1 MRHRGRSGWTATR
14 RGRTIVLLLL
24 LATGAGC
31 AGTPPLEVR
40 TTPFA
45 AMVEQLSEP
54 GGFFDTDNL
63 ISNETSYLHVVGAFA
78 PLGVRGGA
86 YVGVGPDQNFSYIAA
101 IRPEI
106 AYLIDVRRDNLLH
119 HLLFKALFSAA
130 DTRTEYLA
138 LLLGRATPAPDSARE
153 SWTVPRVV
161 AHVDSLPVTPD
172 TGAAARSLVRARVQ
186 GFGLTLTEDDLD
198 TVDRFHRTFIVAGLD
213 LRFTTFGR
221 RPQPYYPTYRDL
233 LLERDLTG
241 AYRSFLAAE
250 DSYRFLRTL
259 QENDRI
265 IPVVGDLAGP
275 HALRAIGADIG
286 SRGLMTSALY
296 TSNVEF
302 YLMGDGLFGTFA
314 ENLAALP
321 HDSSGVIIRSYFGTG
336 FRGRHPQAV
345 PGYYM
350 TQLLQRMD
358 RMLEEWRAGSIRS
371 YGDLVVRGALP
382 LAP

>member
-1 MRHRGRSGWTATR
+1 
-14 RGRTIVLLLL
+14 
-24 LATGAGC
+24 
-31 AGTPPLEVR
+31 VR

-45 AMVEQLSEP
+45 TIVEQLSEP

-119 HLLFKALFSAA
+119 HLLFKALFSVAE
-130 DTRTEYLA
+130 TRTEYLA
-138 LLLGRATPAPDSARE
+138 LLLGRATPAPDSSRQ
-153 SWTVPRVV
+153 SWPIPAVV
-161 AHVDSLPVTPD
+161 AHIDSLPMAPD
-172 TGAAARSLVRARVQ
+172 TGADARRLVRSRVQ
-186 GFGLTLTEDDLD
+186 TFGLPLTEDDLG
-198 TVDRFHRTFIVAGLD
+198 TIDRFHRTFILAGLD
-213 LRFTTFGR
+213 LRFTSFGR
-221 RPQPYYPTYRDL
+221 RPQSYYPTYRDL

-241 AYRSFLAAE
+241 AYRSFLAE
-250 DSYRFLRTL
+250 EGSYRFLRTL
-259 QENDRI
+259 QETDRI

-275 HALRAIGADIG
+275 RALRAIGADIG
-286 SRGLMTSALY
+286 ARGLMTSALY

-314 ENLAALP
+314 ENLSALP
-321 HDSSGVIIRSYFGTG
+321 HDSSGVIIRSYFGSG

-345 PGYYM
+345 PGYSM

-358 RMLEEWRAGSIRS
+358 WMLEEWRRGSIRS
-371 YGDLVVRGALP
+371 YGDLVTRGVLP
-382 LAP
+382 LSP

>member
-1 MRHRGRSGWTATR
+1 
-14 RGRTIVLLLL
+14 
-24 LATGAGC
+24 
-31 AGTPPLEVR
+31 
-40 TTPFA
+40 
-45 AMVEQLSEP
+45 MVEQLSEP

-63 ISNETSYLHVVGAFA
+63 ISNESSYLHVVGALA
-78 PLGVRGGA
+78 PLGVHGGA

-101 IRPEI
+101 IRPDI

-119 HLLFKALFSAA
+119 HLLFKALFLAA
-130 DTRTEYLA
+130 ETRTEYLA
-138 LLLGRATPAPDSARE
+138 LLLGRATPALDAGRA
-153 SWTVPRVV
+153 SWTVPRIV
-161 AHVDSLPVTPD
+161 AFVDSLPVTPD
-172 TGAAARSLVRARVQ
+172 TGAGVRRLVRLRVQ
-186 GFGLTLTEDDLD
+186 NFGLSLTEDDLA
-198 TVDRFHRTFIVAGLD
+198 TIDRFHRTFILAGLN

-241 AYRSFLAAE
+241 ANRSFLAEE

-259 QENDRI
+259 QERDRI

-286 SRGLMTSALY
+286 ARGLMTSALY

-302 YLMGDGLFGTFA
+302 YLMGDGVFGNFA
-314 ENLAALP
+314 ENLSALP
-321 HDSSGVIIRSYFGTG
+321 HDTSGVIIRSYFGTG

-345 PGYYM
+345 PGYSM

-358 RMLEEWRAGSIRS
+358 RMLEEWKSGGIRS
-371 YGDLVVRGALP
+371 YGDLVIRGALP
-382 LAP
+382 LVP

>member
-1 MRHRGRSGWTATR
+1 MRHQVRSGWAETR
-14 RGRTIVLLLL
+14 RGRFVALLLFL
-24 LATGAGC
+24 GAGAGC
-31 AGTPPLEVR
+31 AGTPPIEVR

-45 AMVEQLSEP
+45 TMVEQLSEP

-63 ISNETSYLHVVGAFA
+63 ISNETSYLHVVGALA

-106 AYLIDVRRDNLLH
+106 AYMIDVRRDNLLH
-119 HLLFKALFSAA
+119 HLLFKALFLAA

-138 LLLGRATPAPDSARE
+138 LLLGRATPGPDAARA
-153 SWTVPRVV
+153 SWPVSRLV
-161 AHVDSLPVTPD
+161 AFVDSLPVAPD
-172 TGAAARSLVRARVQ
+172 TGAAARRLVRARVQ
-186 GFGLTLTEDDLD
+186 SFGLTLTEEDLA
-198 TVDRFHRTFIVAGLD
+198 TIDRFHRTFIVAGLD

-241 AYRSFLAAE
+241 TYRSFLAEE

-259 QENDRI
+259 QEKDRI

-286 SRGLMTSALY
+286 SRGLRISALY

-314 ENLAALP
+314 DNLAALP
-321 HDSSGVIIRSYFGTG
+321 HDSSGVIIRSYFGAG

-345 PGYYM
+345 PGYFM